1 MRQLFRTFDINDKG
15 MFRDTFRVPPLLNH
29 PRSPL
34 FSTPTSTSVQ
44 SGADGNSLPSRNSH
58 DFPLALSLSRCCKQR
73 AQPVEVSRF
82 DTLGFILLFLLQFFS
97 NNLLSRCSFDRAE
110 DLAQEFHLQGRI
122 EFVQESFED
131 HPCSEFNLIRRRR

>member
-29 PRSPL
+29 PGSPL

-82 DTLGFILLFLLQFFS
+82 DTLGFSSFFS
-97 NNLLSRCSFDRAE
+97 NSSPTISSPDALLTGLRTWRKNFIFKAGSNLSKNHSR
-110 DLAQEFHLQGRI
+110 I
-122 EFVQESFED
+122 
-131 HPCSEFNLIRRRR
+131 PCSEFNLIRRRR